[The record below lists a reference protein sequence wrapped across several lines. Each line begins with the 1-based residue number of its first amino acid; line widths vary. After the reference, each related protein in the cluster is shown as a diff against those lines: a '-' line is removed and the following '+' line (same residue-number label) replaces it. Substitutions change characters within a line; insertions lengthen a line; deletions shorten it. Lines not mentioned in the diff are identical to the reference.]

1 MQAEL
6 GLSPSFVWCSLLQ
19 ARDIINEGST
29 WKIGDG
35 CTIGVKSHKWLP
47 HPPSICLGA
56 NRSLRVS
63 GLITPDTHQWNRAVI
78 QETFHDSTR
87 TEILRIKLG
96 NMQTGDRLCWTKNRA
111 HKFTV
116 KSAYHVALRLQQ
128 PNAAEHSRVGIDRM
142 VWKKLWK
149 LNIPPKVR
157 MFAWRACLDILPTKV
172 NLACKK
178 IQVDPKCT
186 TCTQQDETI
195 CHVLWQCRLAR
206 NTWALVRGRSKKVAP
221 VLRTFSTLQ
230 HRWWIDFLSG
240 SWNNG

>member
-1 MQAEL
+1 
-6 GLSPSFVWCSLLQ
+6 
-19 ARDIINEGST
+19 
-29 WKIGDG
+29 
-35 CTIGVKSHKWLP
+35 
-47 HPPSICLGA
+47 
-56 NRSLRVS
+56 
-63 GLITPDTHQWNRAVI
+63 
-78 QETFHDSTR
+78 
-87 TEILRIKLG
+87 
-96 NMQTGDRLCWTKNRA
+96 MQTGDRLCWTKNRA

-149 LNIPPKVR
+149 QNITPKVR

-178 IQVDPKCT
+178 IWVDPECT

-206 NTWALVRGRSKKVAP
+206 NTWALVRGRSKKVAS

-240 SWNNG
+240 CWNNGWWYAGRCGMHEIGLNLTNCTPTLLQLSNQPPRFSKCTRD